1 MTRLDDLSTE
11 FGSARD
17 DSVEVIHFEPEQN
30 AVSVGLVIGIANRT
44 VVILD
49 LEVVQLEYK
58 TTI

>member
-1 MTRLDDLSTE
+1 MPRLDDFGPE

-17 DSVEVIHFEPEQN
+17 DSVELIHFEPEQN

-44 VVILD
+44 VMMLD